1 MTKRIILRENALTT
15 KAAYLTSGTGTGTGT
30 EELIERP
37 PVSSPIPCSAP

>member
-1 MTKRIILRENALTT
+1 MTKRIILRENVLTT
-15 KAAYLTSGTGTGTGT
+15 KAAYLTSGTGT

>member
-1 MTKRIILRENALTT
+1 MTKRIILRENVLTT
-15 KAAYLTSGTGTGTGT
+15 KAAYLTSGTGTGT